1 MAYTKLKN
9 ARLLLDAVNGL
20 ELMKKHAPENQL
32 MIDYYKKQI
41 KELTKR
47 VYG

>member
-1 MAYTKLKN
+1 MAYKKIKN

-20 ELMKKHAPENQL
+20 ALIKKHAPENQL
-32 MIDYYKKQI
+32 MIDYYEKQI